1 MRALLSIA
9 AAALLAAAPPARA
22 EPPRRVVVAGG
33 DLTEIVYALHAEDR
47 IVGVDTTSLY
57 PRAARERPQVGYLRQ
72 LAAEGILS
80 LSPDL
85 LLTTVS
91 AGPPAVLEQIRSAGT
106 PVETLPEAF
115 TAEGVVAKIEGVEK
129 ALGLADP
136 GLSEAVRAD
145 FATVADAVAKA
156 PSKPR
161 VLFVLSITNGTPLG
175 GGSGTA
181 ADGMIRLAGGTN
193 AVGEVERY
201 KPLSPEAVAAAAP
214 EVVVIA
220 SHAVEPNGGLETI
233 AALPV
238 FAQTPAAKAGRI
250 IAMDSLYILGFGPR
264 TPQAARDLAAV
275 LHPGWIPPTLPD
287 RAWSA
292 GS

>member
-1 MRALLSIA
+1 MRPFLALA
-9 AAALLAAAPPARA
+9 AAALVATALPARA
-22 EPPRRVVVAGG
+22 EPQRVVVAGG

-47 IVGVDTTSLY
+47 IAGVDTTSLY
-57 PRAARERPQVGYLRQ
+57 PPAARERPDVGYLRQ
-72 LAAEGILS
+72 LSAEGILS

-85 LLTTVS
+85 VLTTVS

-106 PVETLPEAF
+106 PLEILPESF

-129 ALGLADP
+129 ALGLPDQ
-136 GLSEAVRAD
+136 GLSQAVRAD
-145 FATVADAVAKA
+145 FATVADAVAKV

-161 VLFVLSITNGTPLG
+161 VLFVLSITNGAPLG
-175 GGSGTA
+175 GGSHTA

-214 EVVVIA
+214 DLVVIA
-220 SHAVEPNGGLETI
+220 SHAVEPNGGVEKI

-238 FAQTPAAKAGRI
+238 FAETPAAKAGRI
-250 IAMDSLYILGFGPR
+250 IAMDSLYLLGFGPR
-264 TPQAARDLAAV
+264 TPQAARDLAIAI
-275 LHPGWIPPTLPD
+275 HPGWTPPSLPD
-287 RAWSA
+287 RAWST

>member
-1 MRALLSIA
+1 MRPLLA
-9 AAALLAAAPPARA
+9 LAAAVLVAIALPARA
-22 EPPRRVVVAGG
+22 EPKRIVIAGG

-47 IVGVDTTSLY
+47 IAGVDTTSLY
-57 PRAARERPQVGYLRQ
+57 PPAARERPDVGYLRQ
-72 LAAEGILS
+72 LSAEGILS

-85 LLTTVS
+85 VLTTVS

-106 PVETLPEAF
+106 PIEILPESF
-115 TAEGVVAKIEGVEK
+115 TADGVVTKIEGVEK
-129 ALGLADP
+129 ALGLPDQ
-136 GLSEAVRAD
+136 GLSQAVRAD
-145 FATVADAVAKA
+145 FATVADAVAKV
-156 PSKPR
+156 PTKPR
-161 VLFVLSITNGTPLG
+161 VLFVLSITNGAPLG

-181 ADGMIRLAGGTN
+181 ADGMIRLAGGAN
-193 AVGEVERY
+193 AIGEMERY

-220 SHAVEPNGGLETI
+220 SHAVEPNGGMEKI

-238 FAQTPAAKAGRI
+238 FAQTPAAKSGRI
-250 IAMDSLYILGFGPR
+250 ISMDSLYLLGFGPR

-275 LHPGWIPPTLPD
+275 LHPGWTPPTLPD

>member
-1 MRALLSIA
+1 MRPLLPLV
-9 AAALLAAAPPARA
+9 AAALVAIALPARA
-22 EPPRRVVVAGG
+22 EPPKRVVVAGG
-33 DLTEIVYALHAEDR
+33 DITEIVYALHAEDR

-57 PRAARERPQVGYLRQ
+57 PPAARERPDVGYLRQ
-72 LAAEGILS
+72 LSAEGILS

-85 LLTTVS
+85 VLTTVS

-106 PVETLPEAF
+106 PVEALPEAF
-115 TAEGVVAKIEGVEK
+115 TAEGVVAKIVGVEK
-129 ALGLADP
+129 ALGLSDP
-136 GLSEAVRAD
+136 GLSQAVRAD
-145 FATVADAVAKA
+145 FATVADAVAKV

-161 VLFVLSITNGTPLG
+161 MLFVLSITQGAPLG
-175 GGSGTA
+175 GGGSTA
-181 ADGMIRLAGGTN
+181 ADGIIRLAGGTN
-193 AVGEVERY
+193 AVGEMERY

-220 SHAVEPNGGLETI
+220 SHAVEPNGGMEKI

-238 FAQTPAAKAGRI
+238 FAQTPAAKSGRI
-250 IAMDSLYILGFGPR
+250 ISMDSLYLLGFGPR

-275 LHPGWIPPTLPD
+275 LHPGWTPPTLPD